1 MNKIKFIAFIFI
13 FFYSFSLSAQ
23 ELNCRIQVV
32 SSQIQGTNK
41 QIFNSMQKAIYEFM
55 NNTKW
60 TNHVYGENERIE
72 CNILINLTQQISAD
86 EFSGTMQIQ
95 ASRPVFNSNYNSAL
109 FNFLDNG
116 IQFKYAEQE
125 VLEYNTTTHTSNL
138 SALLSFYANIILGL
152 DYDSFSNEGGT
163 EFFTNAEAIVSNAQ
177 NAPERGWKA
186 YEDRKNRYWLI
197 ENILNDTYSPVREFY
212 YNYHRLG
219 LDLMSEKTTDGR
231 AVIAESLKLLQQVH
245 RKKPSSFIMQVL
257 FDAKADEIVNI
268 FSEAFPEE
276 KRRVYNILKEVNPAN
291 TSKYDKL
298 LR

>member
-1 MNKIKFIAFIFI
+1 MYRKLLIILTIL
-13 FFYSFSLSAQ
+13 FSLKLSAQ

-41 QIFNSMQKAIYEFM
+41 QVFTAMQKAIYEFM

-72 CNILINLTQQISAD
+72 CNILINLTTQISAD
-86 EFSGTMQIQ
+86 EFSGTMSIQ
-95 ASRPVFNSNYNSAL
+95 ASRPVYNTNYNSAL
-109 FNFLDNG
+109 LNFQDNNV
-116 IQFKYAEQE
+116 QFKFVEQE

-138 SALLSFYANIILGL
+138 SALLSFYANTILGL
-152 DYDSFSNEGGT
+152 DYDSYSLEGGT
-163 EFFTNAEAIVSNAQ
+163 EFFEHAEAIVNNAQ

-197 ENILNDTYSPVREFY
+197 ENILNDTYSPIRQFY

-219 LDLMSEKTTDGR
+219 LDVMSEKTTDGR
-231 AVIAESLKLLQQVH
+231 AVIAESLKYLQEVH

-276 KRRVYNILKEVNPAN
+276 KRRVYTILKEVSPAN
-291 TSKYDKL
+291 TAKFDKL
-298 LR
+298 LN

>member
-1 MNKIKFIAFIFI
+1 MYKILFIVIAF
-13 FFYSFSLSAQ
+13 SFTLNLSAQ

-41 QIFNSMQKAIYEFM
+41 QVFTAMQKAIYEFV

-60 TNHVYGENERIE
+60 TNHVFDENERIE
-72 CNILINLTQQISAD
+72 CNILINLTNQISAD
-86 EFSGTMQIQ
+86 EFSGTMSIQ
-95 ASRPVFNSNYNSAL
+95 ASRPIYNTNYNSAL
-109 FNFLDNG
+109 LNFQDNN
-116 IQFKYAEQE
+116 IQFKYIEQE

-138 SALLSFYANIILGL
+138 SSLLSFYVNVIFGL

-163 EFFTNAEAIVSNAQ
+163 EFFQKAEAIVNNAQ

-186 YEDRKNRYWLI
+186 YEDRTNRYWLI
-197 ENILNDTYSPVREFY
+197 ENILNDTYSPIRDFY
-212 YNYHRLG
+212 YQYHRLG
-219 LDLMSEKTTDGR
+219 LDVMSEKTTDGR
-231 AVIAESLKLLQQVH
+231 SSIAGSLELLQQVH

-291 TSKYDKL
+291 TSKFEKL
-298 LR
+298 LK